1 MVLEKVINW
10 VAKFPDFSRKS
21 DKLPTNYT
29 RSPPQVLIG
38 EFISQI
44 EYYIRNITVKY
55 GGISVGISRNYILNI
70 TVNIERSVLKPVN
83 LGLGCG

>member
-29 RSPPQVLIG
+29 RSPGSYRRV
-38 EFISQI
+38 
-44 EYYIRNITVKY
+44 YITNRILLRNITVKY